1 MIKGGDYMTVRLIMV
16 EIKRYLSSFYY
27 LIIVFSLFFIQIL
40 GLEGGI
46 PFVFWGNEFLD
57 NVNFICIVLSLF
69 MSIYVCEEFANGTV
83 QNKIYLGYK
92 KKQIYI
98 AEVTTCMICG
108 STLVLLDTLFYIL
121 GSLIRGQ
128 KVEYSISYIA
138 INTLIF
144 MVTIASISAIICSLS
159 FFVKKRLIT
168 QLLLIFVAVILINS
182 GRRTIAKLTDYES
195 VFVEINEENDPA
207 SKDLIESF
215 TEELSDTQ
223 RERLNIKITASPYAQ
238 CNFSSYITT
247 EKPEDKAKQ
256 SFAFKKCD
264 YHVDFMI
271 ADIIL
276 SLLIILIS
284 ANIFKKNNI

>member
-1 MIKGGDYMTVRLIMV
+1 MTLRLMTV

-27 LIIVFSLFFIQIL
+27 LIILFILFLIQIL
-40 GLEGGI
+40 GLEGGL

-57 NVNFICIVLSLF
+57 NVNFICIALSLF
-69 MSIYVCEEFANGTV
+69 MSVHVCEEFANGTI

-98 AEVTTCMICG
+98 AEVITCMMGG
-108 STLVLLDTLFYIL
+108 STLVLFDTLFYLL
-121 GSLIRGQ
+121 GSLLRGQ
-128 KVEYSISYIA
+128 KVEYSIPYIV

-144 MVTIASISAIICSLS
+144 MITIASISAIICSLS
-159 FFVKKRLIT
+159 FLVKKRLIT
-168 QLLLIFVAVILINS
+168 QLLLIFIAIILINS
-182 GRRTIAKLTDYES
+182 GRRTIAILTDYES
-195 VFVEINEENDPA
+195 VFVEVNEENDPA

-256 SFAFKKCD
+256 SFALKKCD

-276 SLLIILIS
+276 SLLIILVS
-284 ANIFKKNNI
+284 VNIFKKKNI